1 MGGTWLCV
9 LGIGK
14 LKSHLLRRNS
24 LIFLWF
30 SLCLYLH
37 YYSYLF
43 IIDESSHTAS
53 RTDSPSFH
61 PLMKSFLL
69 FPSLFNFT
77 VFLSYWN
84 PSPQETSTTTMQS
97 SFKTVPFNPDFY
109 SQASFF
115 FRYTHISFPSSVA
128 QKLWHVKKENH
139 KRTIL
144 FLCF

>member
-1 MGGTWLCV
+1 MWGYVVVCV
-9 LGIGK
+9 GCWETKIPPSQTQFINL
-14 LKSHLLRRNS
+14 S
-24 LIFLWF
+24 LIL
-30 SLCLYLH
+30 SLSIFTLLFV
-37 YYSYLF
+37 SIF

-61 PLMKSFLL
+61 PLMKSFFL

-84 PSPQETSTTTMQS
+84 PSPQEIDSTTTMQS

-115 FRYTHISFPSSVA
+115 FRYTHTSPFH
-128 QKLWHVKKENH
+128 L
-139 KRTIL
+139 L
-144 FLCF
+144 